1 MKALLLKLLFQ
12 VCQLK
17 NWVCCQEKMFHS
29 NYLYVKYDYVISPAR
44 GLYGF
49 ISGQWVGVM
58 QIVGVMQLDI
68 LENYDV
74 MYSRHEQH
82 RLNQT
87 MTRKKLG

>member
-1 MKALLLKLLFQ
+1 
-12 VCQLK
+12 
-17 NWVCCQEKMFHS
+17 MFHS
-29 NYLYVKYDYVISPAR
+29 NYLHVKYDYVTSPAR

-58 QIVGVMQLDI
+58 QIGEVDI

-82 RLNQT
+82 CLNQT

>member
-29 NYLYVKYDYVISPAR
+29 NYLYVKYGYVISPAR
-44 GLYGF
+44 GLFGF

-58 QIVGVMQLDI
+58 QIGEVDI

-82 RLNQT
+82 CLNQT

>member
-1 MKALLLKLLFQ
+1 
-12 VCQLK
+12 
-17 NWVCCQEKMFHS
+17 MFHS

-58 QIVGVMQLDI
+58 QIGEVDI

-74 MYSRHEQH
+74 MYSRHEEH
-82 RLNQT
+82 CLNQT

>member
-29 NYLYVKYDYVISPAR
+29 NYLHVKYDYFISPAR

-58 QIVGVMQLDI
+58 QIGEVDI

-74 MYSRHEQH
+74 IYSRHEQH
-82 RLNQT
+82 CLNQT

>member
-1 MKALLLKLLFQ
+1 
-12 VCQLK
+12 
-17 NWVCCQEKMFHS
+17 MFHS
-29 NYLYVKYDYVISPAR
+29 NYLYVKYDYVIFPAR

-58 QIVGVMQLDI
+58 QIGEVDI

-82 RLNQT
+82 CLNQT

>member
-29 NYLYVKYDYVISPAR
+29 NYLHVKYDYVISPAR

-58 QIVGVMQLDI
+58 QIGEVDI

-74 MYSRHEQH
+74 MHSRHEQH
-82 RLNQT
+82 CLNQT
-87 MTRKKLG
+87 MTRKQLR

>member
-49 ISGQWVGVM
+49 ISGQWVGMM
-58 QIVGVMQLDI
+58 QIGEVDI
-68 LENYDV
+68 LENYYV

-82 RLNQT
+82 CLNQT
-87 MTRKKLG
+87 MTRKKLE